1 MAEGIERSIELIGF
15 GLTDEQQALR
25 ERAHTF
31 AEREIRPIAAGL
43 DRIPDAT
50 EIFPWDMLKKASQL
64 GLRTLAVPEEYGG
77 QGIDMFTQVTMIEAM
92 AFADS
97 ACAKI
102 ISHVWKAC
110 GMLAAVGT
118 KEQQDRFFPLI
129 RDDDTFVMSF
139 GMTEPDAGTDNAL
152 PFDDPRGGFKLSAV
166 RDGDHYVL
174 NGRKQWISMGNVSK
188 LFFVAARTDRNQG
201 IVKGGSWFLMPAD
214 TPGFTRGAVRDKLG
228 WRAYTE
234 ADLIFENVRLPA
246 ENLLGGSEGLGGK
259 GQDKLVSHGETE
271 ISAHMMGVSRA
282 AYELAVEYAREH
294 TQAGKPLIEH
304 EAIALILG
312 EMRVELES
320 GRAYLFHVAR
330 RSAKGEASPA
340 SALGVCAKSVRAVDR
355 LTSASLTVHGA
366 AGLATGMPIEKLRRD
381 ALTLQHATAF
391 HIELIKMSK
400 HLGDVDMVELELDD
414 EQQALRMLARE
425 FADREIRP
433 IAAELDQLPAV
444 SESFP
449 AALLKTGSE
458 LGLRTLAVPE
468 EHGGQGIDVFTQI
481 LMVDEMAQV
490 DSSCARVFSDA
501 WRWSNLLAAAG
512 TKEQQDRFFGMLV
525 KDPALVAAL
534 AVSEADVGEDGS
546 PTTDGPSTLT
556 LSAVRDGD
564 DYVLNGAKQRVP
576 WGNVATLFVVDAQID
591 EAKEGPAG
599 VGWFVLPSDAAGISV
614 GPARETVGWRVYTET
629 DLTFDNVRVPVE
641 NLLGGSDGIA
651 AAEKEQILG
660 HVALEQGAYALAIAR
675 AGYEVAVEFARQR
688 VQGGRPIIEHQAV
701 ALMLG
706 EMHMELESA
715 RLHLWHVARL
725 AAQHQADLASS
736 LAACAG
742 AMYVVDMV
750 TSETMAVHG
759 GMGIAK
765 EVSVEKLKRDALF
778 LQHSTP
784 RHVMLLRLGRQ
795 RQKG

>member
-1 MAEGIERSIELIGF
+1 MIGF

-25 ERAHTF
+25 GRACEF
-31 AEREIRPIAAGL
+31 AEQEIRPIAADL

-50 EIFPWDMLKKASQL
+50 EIFPWGMLEKASQL

-77 QGIDMFTQVTMIEAM
+77 QGIDMFTQVIMIEAM

-129 RDDDTFVMSF
+129 RNDDTFVMSF

-188 LFFVAARTDRNQG
+188 LFFVAARTDRTQG

-214 TPGFTRGAVRDKLG
+214 TAGFTRGAVRDKLG

-234 ADLIFENVRLPA
+234 ADLIFENVRLPVG
-246 ENLLGGSEGLGGK
+246 NLLGGVEGLGGK

-282 AYELAVEYAREH
+282 AYETAVEYAREH
-294 TQAGKPLIEH
+294 TQGGKPLIEH
-304 EAIALILG
+304 EAVALILG

-330 RSAKGEASPA
+330 RAAKDEASPA

-355 LTSASLTVHGA
+355 ITSASLTVHGS

-391 HIELIKMSK
+391 HIELIKLSK
-400 HLGDVDMVELELDD
+400 YLGEVDMAELELTG

-433 IAAELDQLPAV
+433 ISAELDRLPDV

-449 AALLKTGSE
+449 TDLLETGSE

-468 EHGGQGIDVFTQI
+468 GHGGQGIDVFAQV
-481 LMVDEMAQV
+481 LMIDEMAHA

-501 WRWSNLLAAAG
+501 WRWCNLLAAAG
-512 TKEQQDRFFGMLV
+512 TKEQQDRFFGMLCE
-525 KDPALVAAL
+525 DPALVTAL
-534 AVSEADVGEDGS
+534 AVSEADVGEDVS
-546 PTTDGPSTLT
+546 PSSDDPSAFT

-564 DYVLNGAKQRVP
+564 HYVLNGTKQGVP
-576 WGNVATLFVVDAQID
+576 WGNVAELFVVDARID
-591 EAKEGPAG
+591 EAQGGAAG
-599 VGWFVLPSDAAGISV
+599 AGWFIVPSDAAGFSV
-614 GPARETVGWRVYTET
+614 GPIRETVGWRVYTEAG
-629 DLTFDNVRVPVE
+629 LSFDHVRVPIE
-641 NLLGGSDGIA
+641 NLLGGSEGVG
-651 AAEKEQILG
+651 AEEKAQILG
-660 HVALEQGAYALAIAR
+660 QVALEQGAYALAIAR
-675 AGYEVAVEFARQR
+675 AAYEAAVEFARQR
-688 VQGGRPIIEHQAV
+688 VQGGRLIIEHQAV

-706 EMHMELESA
+706 EMHVELESA

-725 AAQHQADLASS
+725 AAQHRADLASS
-736 LAACAG
+736 LAVCAD
-742 AMYVVDMV
+742 AMHVVDRV
-750 TSETMAVHG
+750 TSGAMAVHG

-765 EVSVEKLKRDALF
+765 EVSIEKLKRDALF

-784 RHVMLLRLGRQ
+784 RHVMLVKLGKQ
-795 RQKG
+795 LQKE